1 MSDMVNYEEHG
12 TEVEL
17 SDLRDEIDRKSLIA
31 IESIVERLE
40 KRLIT
45 RREAMVG
52 IYAIFVSVQGLVSYE
67 IGETLNTVLTEIQKS
82 DKTDMFPMVF
92 SHKGTV
98 VILKLDL
105 FSLILTTLMITGSGQ
120 KIEKSE
126 TLENE
131 PDALKAAISKAMTF
145 SKNGAIRL

>member
-1 MSDMVNYEEHG
+1 MSDMVDYEEYG

-17 SDLRDEIDRKSLIA
+17 IDLRDEIDRKALIA
-31 IESIVERLE
+31 IENVVERLE

-45 RREAMVG
+45 RREALIG
-52 IYAIFVSVQGLVSYE
+52 INAIFDSIQGLVSSE
-67 IGETLNTVLTEIQKS
+67 ISETLNTVLTEIQKS
-82 DKTDMFPMVF
+82 EKTDMFPIVF
-92 SHKGTV
+92 AHKGTV

-105 FSLILTTLMITGSGQ
+105 FSLTLTTLMVTGSGQ
-120 KIEKSE
+120 KIEKTE

-131 PDALKAAISKAMTF
+131 PDALKVAISKAMTF